1 MNDIFIS
8 YDSADRA
15 IAQKFADALE
25 SRGWSVWWDR
35 EIPLGK
41 AFDQVIEE
49 ELNAARCV
57 IVLWSNQSV
66 RSRWVKTEAAAAADR
81 DCLLPVLIEDIAIPF
96 EFKRIQTAMLMNW
109 RGDDSDPEFNRLIA
123 AIEQLAR
130 EPARSLPFPG
140 ASQTN
145 KPARRRMPTARWI
158 IAAAVALLVIAGAVA
173 VRNLVRQAD
182 PPPQQISSGSG
193 NPPAPATQPA
203 GSPEPIPE
211 PSRGTAKSTA
221 SHGAFSIKIGDK
233 IADGVP
239 GAGAGIIETP
249 YGQDVY
255 VFKAAPRQRV
265 YFRLLG
271 RSTGMDYI
279 NWKLTDADGTE
290 VFNTC
295 LGCSE
300 PGVRALTKG
309 GTYTLTIGNDKNP
322 ATGTYQMQLFDVPP
336 PNQFSIKIGDQI
348 KEDVPGPGAGIIES
362 PGAQDIYTF
371 DARPRQKIYF
381 RPWEHSAGMSYI
393 KWQLTDSDGMVVFD
407 TCLGCGEP
415 GVQTLTKGGT
425 YSLAVGHESNPATG
439 TYRLQLYDVPLSKQ
453 FSIKLGD
460 RIRPGMP
467 AAGAGTIETPGTED
481 VYVFSATAGQKVS
494 FRITERSKG
503 MEYINWRLA
512 DDNGMELF
520 NSCLACGERG
530 VQTLSKGGTYTL
542 TIGNT
547 RNPATGDYGFEIG
560 APGVIN

>member
-25 SRGWSVWWDR
+25 SLGWSVWWDR

-57 IVLWSNQSV
+57 IVLWSNESA

-81 DCLLPVLIEDIAIPF
+81 DCLVPVLIEDIAIPF
-96 EFKRIQTAMLMNW
+96 EFKRIQTAMLINW
-109 RGDDSDPEFNRLIA
+109 RGDDSDPEFKRLVK

-130 EPARSLPFPG
+130 QPARAVPSAH

-145 KPARRRMPTARWI
+145 KPAAWRKPASRWI
-158 IAAAVALLVIAGAVA
+158 IPGALVLLVIAGALA
-173 VRNLVRQAD
+173 VRNFAPRAD
-182 PPPQQISSGSG
+182 PSPQVSSGSG
-193 NPPAPATQPA
+193 SAPTPRTPPT
-203 GSPEPIPE
+203 GSSSSSPEP
-211 PSRGTAKSTA
+211 TASTTKSTVP
-221 SHGAFSIKIGDK
+221 HGAFPIKIGDK

-239 GAGAGIIETP
+239 APGAGIIETP
-249 YGQDVY
+249 YSQDVY
-255 VFKAAPRQRV
+255 VFMAAPRQRV
-265 YFRLLG
+265 YFRMLS

-279 NWKLTDADGTE
+279 NWKLTDADGSE
-290 VFNTC
+290 VFNAC

-300 PGVRALTKG
+300 VGVRALNKG
-309 GTYTLTIGNDKNP
+309 GTYTLTIGNDKDP
-322 ATGTYQMQLFDVPP
+322 ATGTYQLQLFDVPP
-336 PNQFSIKIGDQI
+336 SSQFSIKIGDQI
-348 KEDVPGPGAGIIES
+348 KEDMPGPGAGIIDS
-362 PGAQDIYTF
+362 PGALDIYTF
-371 DARPRQKIYF
+371 EARPRQNVYF
-381 RPWEHSAGMSYI
+381 RAWEHSAGMSYI
-393 KWQLTDSDGMVVFD
+393 KWQLIDNAGMEVFA

-415 GVQTLTKGGT
+415 GVQTLTKGGSYT
-425 YSLAVGHESNPATG
+425 LAVGHESNPATG

-453 FSIKLGD
+453 FSIKIGD
-460 RIRPGMP
+460 QIRPGIP
-467 AAGAGTIETPGTED
+467 TAGAGTIESPGSED
-481 VYVFSATAGQKVS
+481 VYLFSAAPGQKVS

-503 MEYINWRLA
+503 MDYINWRLV

-530 VQTLSKGGTYTL
+530 VQTLNKGGTYTL
-542 TIGNT
+542 TVGNT

-560 APGVIN
+560 AR

>member
-109 RGDDSDPEFNRLIA
+109 RGDDSDPEFDRLVR
-123 AIEQLAR
+123 AIEHLVK
-130 EPARSLPFPG
+130 EPARP
-140 ASQTN
+140 ASSRPAIAIDPAPWL
-145 KPARRRMPTARWI
+145 KPTGRWI
-158 IAAAVALLVIAGAVA
+158 IPIALVALVIAGTLALRSFA
-173 VRNLVRQAD
+173 RRSD
-182 PPPQQISSGSG
+182 PPPQQVSSESAKPAANQTQSAGSA
-193 NPPAPATQPA
+193 AP
-203 GSPEPIPE
+203 SPEPFADA
-211 PSRGTAKSTA
+211 RKSA
-221 SHGAFSIKIGDK
+221 MPQGAFPIKIGDK

-239 GAGAGIIETP
+239 APGAGIIETP
-249 YGQDVY
+249 YEHDVY
-255 VFKAAPRQRV
+255 VFKAAARQRV

-279 NWKLTDADGTE
+279 NWKLIDADGTE
-290 VFNTC
+290 VFKAC

-300 PGVRALTKG
+300 VGVRALNKG
-309 GTYTLTIGNDKNP
+309 GTYTLTIGNDKDP
-322 ATGTYQMQLFDVPP
+322 ATGTYQFQLFDVPA

-348 KEDVPGPGAGIIES
+348 KEDVPAPGAGIIES

-371 DARPRQKIYF
+371 EATPRQKVYF
-381 RPWEHSAGMSYI
+381 RAWEHSAGMSYI
-393 KWQLTDSDGMVVFD
+393 KWRLTDSAGMEVFD

-415 GVQTLTKGGT
+415 GVQTLTKGGS

-453 FSIKLGD
+453 FSIKIGD
-460 RIRPGMP
+460 RIRPGIP
-467 AAGAGTIETPGTED
+467 TKGAGTIESPGTED
-481 VYVFSATAGQKVS
+481 VYVFSATPGQKVS
-494 FRITERSKG
+494 FRITERSQG
-503 MEYINWRLA
+503 MDYINWRLV

-530 VQTLSKGGTYTL
+530 MQTLSKGGTYTL

-547 RNPATGDYGFEIG
+547 RHPATGDYGFEIG
-560 APGVIN
+560 AP

>member
-81 DCLLPVLIEDIAIPF
+81 DCLLPVLIEDIPIPF

-109 RGDDSDPEFNRLIA
+109 RGDDSDPEFNRLIT

-130 EPARSLPFPG
+130 EPARPPPAQG
-140 ASQTN
+140 PSQTN
-145 KPARRRMPTARWI
+145 KSARRRVPTGGWI
-158 IAAAVALLVIAGAVA
+158 IAAGLALLVIAGALT

-182 PPPQQISSGSG
+182 PPEQISSESGSAS
-193 NPPAPATQPA
+193 APATQPA
-203 GSPEPIPE
+203 GSPEPAPE
-211 PSRGTAKSTA
+211 FSGATAKSTA
-221 SHGAFSIKIGDK
+221 PHGVFSIKIGDK

-239 GAGAGIIETP
+239 GPGAGTIETP

-255 VFKAAPRQRV
+255 VFKAASRQRV

-279 NWKLTDADGTE
+279 NWKLTDTDGTE
-290 VFNTC
+290 IFNAC

-322 ATGTYQMQLFDVPP
+322 ATGTYQIQLFDVPP
-336 PNQFSIKIGDQI
+336 PDQFSIKIGDQI
-348 KEDVPGPGAGIIES
+348 KEDVPDHGAGIIES

-371 DARPRQKIYF
+371 DARPRQKVYF
-381 RPWEHSAGMSYI
+381 RGWEHSAGMSYI
-393 KWQLTDSDGMVVFD
+393 KWQLTDSAGMVVFD
-407 TCLGCGEP
+407 TCLGCGDP

-453 FSIKLGD
+453 FSIKVGD

-560 APGVIN
+560 AP

>member
-109 RGDDSDPEFNRLIA
+109 RGDDSDPEFNRLVK

-130 EPARSLPFPG
+130 EPARPLPSRR
-140 ASQTN
+140 ANQTN
-145 KPARRRMPTARWI
+145 KWARWRMPTGPWI
-158 IAAAVALLVIAGAVA
+158 IPAAVALLIIAGALA
-173 VRNLVRQAD
+173 VRNLARKAD
-182 PPPQQISSGSG
+182 PPPQQISSGPG
-193 NPPAPATQPA
+193 KAPASATQPA
-203 GSPEPIPE
+203 GSPEPSPE
-211 PSRGTAKSTA
+211 PSAGTAKSA
-221 SHGAFSIKIGDK
+221 APQGAFSIKIGDK

-239 GAGAGIIETP
+239 EPGAGIIETP
-249 YGQDVY
+249 YEQDVY
-255 VFKAAPRQRV
+255 VFKAAARQRV
-265 YFRLLG
+265 YFRMLS

-279 NWKLTDADGTE
+279 NWKLTDPDGAE

-295 LGCSE
+295 LGCGE
-300 PGVRALTKG
+300 VGVRSLTKG
-309 GTYTLTIGNDKNP
+309 GTYTLTVGNDKQP
-322 ATGTYQMQLFDVPP
+322 ATGTYQLQLIDVPP
-336 PNQFSIKIGDQI
+336 ANRFSIKIGDQI
-348 KEDVPGPGAGIIES
+348 KDDVPGPGAGSIES
-362 PGAQDIYTF
+362 PGAEDIYTF
-371 DARPRQKIYF
+371 TAAPRQKVYF
-381 RPWEHSAGMSYI
+381 RSWEHSTGMSYI
-393 KWQLTDSDGMVVFD
+393 KWQLSDSDGMEVFD
-407 TCLGCGEP
+407 SCLGCGEA
-415 GVQTLTKGGT
+415 GVQTLTKGGA
-425 YSLAVGHESNPATG
+425 YSLRVGHENHPATG
-439 TYRLQLYDVPLSKQ
+439 TYRLQLYDVPLSKP
-453 FSIKLGD
+453 FAIKIGD
-460 RIRPGMP
+460 RIRPGTP
-467 AAGAGTIETPGTED
+467 AAGAGTIESPGTED
-481 VYVFSATAGQKVS
+481 VYVFSATPGQKVS
-494 FRITERSKG
+494 FQITERSKG
-503 MEYINWRLA
+503 MDYINWRLV

-547 RNPATGDYGFEIG
+547 RNPATGDYGFEIS
-560 APGVIN
+560 AR

>member
-81 DCLLPVLIEDIAIPF
+81 DCLLPVLTEDIAIPF

-109 RGDDSDPEFNRLIA
+109 RGDPSDPEFNRLVK
-123 AIEQLAR
+123 AIEQLAKQ
-130 EPARSLPFPG
+130 PARSIPSPG

-145 KPARRRMPTARWI
+145 KPAHWRMPLGRWI
-158 IAAAVALLVIAGAVA
+158 IPAAVLFVVIAGALA
-173 VRNLVRQAD
+173 VRNFVRQAD
-182 PPPQQISSGSG
+182 SPQQQIPSGSG
-193 NPPAPATQPA
+193 SAPPAATPSN
-203 GSPEPIPE
+203 GSPASRPE
-211 PSRGTAKSTA
+211 PSSGTKLKVPQ
-221 SHGAFSIKIGDK
+221 GAFAIKIGDK

-239 GAGAGIIETP
+239 GPEAGIIETP
-249 YGQDVY
+249 YSQDVY
-255 VFKAAPRQRV
+255 VFKAAPRQTV
-265 YFRLLG
+265 YFRVLG

-290 VFNTC
+290 IFNAC

-322 ATGTYQMQLFDVPP
+322 ATGTYQIQLFDVPP

-393 KWQLTDSDGMVVFD
+393 KWQLTDSAGMVVFD

-439 TYRLQLYDVPLSKQ
+439 TYRLQLYDVPLAKQ
-453 FSIKLGD
+453 FSIKIGD
-460 RIRPGMP
+460 RIRPGSP
-467 AAGAGTIETPGTED
+467 AAGAGTIESPGTED
-481 VYVFSATAGQKVS
+481 VYVFSATPGQKVS

-503 MEYINWRLA
+503 LDYINWRLV

-520 NSCLACGERG
+520 NSCLGCGERG
-530 VQTLSKGGTYTL
+530 VQTLTKGGTYTL
-542 TIGNT
+542 TIGNA

-560 APGVIN
+560 TP

>member
-81 DCLLPVLIEDIAIPF
+81 DCLLPVLIDDIAIPF
-96 EFKRIQTAMLMNW
+96 EFKRIQTAMLMHW
-109 RGDDSDPEFNRLIA
+109 RGDDKDPEFNRLVKA
-123 AIEQLAR
+123 VEQLVKQTTR
-130 EPARSLPFPG
+130 PLPSRT
-140 ASQTN
+140 AAQTN
-145 KPARRRMPTARWI
+145 KPAPWRPSTSRWI
-158 IAAAVALLVIAGAVA
+158 IPIAVVVVVIAGAFA
-173 VRNLVRQAD
+173 MRNSVRQAD
-182 PPPQQISSGSG
+182 QPPPQASSGSG
-193 NPPAPATQPA
+193 TAPATATQPSGSSSSSPKPSA
-203 GSPEPIPE
+203 GTSKPAAPE
-211 PSRGTAKSTA
+211 
-221 SHGAFSIKIGDK
+221 GAFSIKIGDK
-233 IADGVP
+233 VTDGLP
-239 GAGAGIIETP
+239 GPGAGIIETP
-249 YGQDVY
+249 YGQDIY
-255 VFKAAPRQRV
+255 VFNAAPRQRV

-279 NWKLTDADGTE
+279 NWKLTDADDTE
-290 VFNTC
+290 VFNAC

-309 GTYTLTIGNDKNP
+309 GAYTLTIGNDKNP
-322 ATGTYQMQLFDVPP
+322 ATGTYQLQLFDVPP

-348 KEDVPGPGAGIIES
+348 KEDVPGPGAGIIEG

-371 DARPRQKIYF
+371 EARPRQKVYF
-381 RPWEHSAGMSYI
+381 RTWEHSAGMSYI
-393 KWQLTDSDGMVVFD
+393 KWQLTDRAGMEVFE

-415 GVQTLTKGGT
+415 GVQTLTKGGS
-425 YSLAVGHESNPATG
+425 YRLALGNESNPATG
-439 TYRLQLYDVPLSKQ
+439 TYRLQLYDVPFSTQ
-453 FSIKLGD
+453 FSIKIGD
-460 RIRPGMP
+460 RIRPGIP
-467 AAGAGTIETPGTED
+467 ATGAGTIESPGTED
-481 VYVFSATAGQKVS
+481 VYVFSAAPGQKVS
-494 FRITERSKG
+494 FRILERSKG
-503 MEYINWRLA
+503 MDYINWRLV

-520 NSCLACGERG
+520 NTCFACGERG

-542 TIGNT
+542 TFGNI
-547 RNPATGDYGFEIG
+547 RNPATGDYGFELG
-560 APGVIN
+560 SR

>member
-15 IAQKFADALE
+15 IAQQFADALE
-25 SRGWSVWWDR
+25 ARGWSVWWDR
-35 EIPLGK
+35 EIPLGR

-57 IVLWSNQSV
+57 IVLCSNESV

-109 RGDDSDPEFNRLIA
+109 RGDDSDPEFNRLLK
-123 AIEQLAR
+123 AIEQIAKQPPR
-130 EPARSLPFPG
+130 AIPSHPAN
-140 ASQTN
+140 QTN
-145 KPARRRMPTARWI
+145 KPAAWRMPRVRWI
-158 IAAAVALLVIAGAVA
+158 IPAAVVLVVIAGALA
-173 VRNLVRQAD
+173 MRNFSRQAD
-182 PPPQQISSGSG
+182 PSQQQVSSGSASA
-193 NPPAPATQPA
+193 PAPATQPG
-203 GSPEPIPE
+203 GSPEPSPE
-211 PSRGTAKSTA
+211 PFAARAKSTA
-221 SHGAFSIKIGDK
+221 SDGAFSIKIGDK

-255 VFKAAPRQRV
+255 VFNAASRQRV
-265 YFRLLG
+265 YCRVLG

-279 NWKLTDADGTE
+279 NWKLTDADGTA
-290 VFNTC
+290 VFDAC

-300 PGVRALTKG
+300 PGVRTLTKG
-309 GTYTLTIGNDKNP
+309 GTYTLTVGNDKNP
-322 ATGTYQMQLFDVPP
+322 ATGTYQIQLIDVPP
-336 PNQFSIKIGDQI
+336 PSQFSIKIGDQI

-371 DARPRQKIYF
+371 EARPRQKVYF
-381 RPWEHSAGMSYI
+381 RSWEHSAGMSYI
-393 KWQLTDSDGMVVFD
+393 KWQLTDSAGMQVFD

-415 GVQTLTKGGT
+415 GVQTLSKGGT
-425 YSLAVGHESNPATG
+425 YRLAVGHESNPATG

-453 FSIKLGD
+453 FSIKIGD
-460 RIRPGMP
+460 RIRPDIPG
-467 AAGAGTIETPGTED
+467 AGAGTIESPGTED
-481 VYVFSATAGQKVS
+481 VYVFSATPGQKVS

-503 MEYINWRLA
+503 MDYINWRLV

-530 VQTLSKGGTYTL
+530 VHTLSKGGTYTL

-547 RNPATGDYGFEIG
+547 RHPATGDYGFEIG
-560 APGVIN
+560 AP

>member
-322 ATGTYQMQLFDVPP
+322 ATGTYQIQLFDVPP

-560 APGVIN
+560 AP

>member
-8 YDSADRA
+8 YDSTDRA

-57 IVLWSNQSV
+57 IVLWSKESV

-81 DCLLPVLIEDIAIPF
+81 DCLLPVLIEDIAMPF

-109 RGDDSDPEFNRLIA
+109 RGDDSDPEFNRLVK
-123 AIEQLAR
+123 AIEQLAKQPR
-130 EPARSLPFPG
+130 VLPSRPAN
-140 ASQTN
+140 QTN
-145 KPARRRMPTARWI
+145 KPAAWRVPPGRWI
-158 IAAAVALLVIAGAVA
+158 IAAAVVLLFIAGALA
-173 VRNLVRQAD
+173 VRNLPRQAD
-182 PPPQQISSGSG
+182 PPPQQQVSSGSG
-193 NPPAPATQPA
+193 SAPAPATQPA
-203 GSPEPIPE
+203 GSPASTE
-211 PSRGTAKSTA
+211 PSTGTTKTTGSQ
-221 SHGAFSIKIGDK
+221 SAFPIKIGDK
-233 IADGVP
+233 ISDGVP
-239 GAGAGIIETP
+239 EPGAGIIETP

-255 VFKAAPRQRV
+255 VFKATARQRV

-279 NWKLTDADGTE
+279 NWKLTDAGGTE
-290 VFNTC
+290 VFNAC
-295 LGCSE
+295 FGCSE

-322 ATGTYQMQLFDVPP
+322 ATGTYQLQLFDVPP

-348 KEDVPGPGAGIIES
+348 KEDVPAPGAGIIEG

-371 DARPRQKIYF
+371 EARPRQKVYF
-381 RPWEHSAGMSYI
+381 RGWEHSAGMSYI
-393 KWQLTDSDGMVVFD
+393 KWQLTDSGGMEVFD

-415 GVQTLTKGGT
+415 GVQTLTKGGS
-425 YSLAVGHESNPATG
+425 YRLAVGHESNPATG

-453 FSIKLGD
+453 FSIKIGD
-460 RIRPGMP
+460 RIRPGIP
-467 AAGAGTIETPGTED
+467 ATGAGTIESPGTED
-481 VYVFSATAGQKVS
+481 VYVFSATPGQKVS

-503 MEYINWRLA
+503 MDYINWRLV
-512 DDNGMELF
+512 DDNGMEVF

-542 TIGNT
+542 TIGNP
-547 RNPATGDYGFEIG
+547 RHHATGEYGFEIG
-560 APGVIN
+560 AR

>member
-25 SRGWSVWWDR
+25 ARGWSVWWDR

-41 AFDQVIEE
+41 AFDQVIED

-57 IVLWSNQSV
+57 IVLWSHESV

-81 DCLLPVLIEDIAIPF
+81 DCLLPVLIEDVAMPF
-96 EFKRIQTAMLMNW
+96 EFKRIQTAMLINW
-109 RGDDSDPEFNRLIA
+109 RGDDSDPEFNRLVK
-123 AIEQLAR
+123 AIEQLAK
-130 EPARSLPFPG
+130 EPPRPLPSRP
-140 ASQTN
+140 AIAITPAAWR
-145 KPARRRMPTARWI
+145 KPTSRWI
-158 IAAAVALLVIAGAVA
+158 IPIAVVAVVIAGALA
-173 VRNLVRQAD
+173 ARNLTRRSDLPPELGSAPGAAAAPETAPTGKPSSSSQPSAGTKKSA
-182 PPPQQISSGSG
+182 PPQ
-193 NPPAPATQPA
+193 
-203 GSPEPIPE
+203 
-211 PSRGTAKSTA
+211 
-221 SHGAFSIKIGDK
+221 GALSIKIGDT

-239 GAGAGIIETP
+239 APGAGIIETP
-249 YGQDVY
+249 YGQDMY

-271 RSTGMDYI
+271 RSAGMDYI

-290 VFNTC
+290 VFNAC

-309 GTYTLTIGNDKNP
+309 GAYTLTIGNDKDP
-322 ATGTYQMQLFDVPP
+322 ATGTYQFQLIDVPP

-348 KEDVPGPGAGIIES
+348 KEDVPGPGAGIIEG

-371 DARPRQKIYF
+371 EARPRQKVYF
-381 RPWEHSAGMSYI
+381 RAWEHSAGMSYI
-393 KWQLTDSDGMVVFD
+393 KWQLTDSAGMEVFD

-415 GVQTLTKGGT
+415 GVQTLTKGGS
-425 YSLAVGHESNPATG
+425 YRLAVGHENIPATG

-453 FSIKLGD
+453 FSIKIGD
-460 RIRPGMP
+460 RIRPGIP
-467 AAGAGTIETPGTED
+467 AAGAGTIESPGTED
-481 VYVFSATAGQKVS
+481 VYVFSATPGQKVS

-503 MEYINWRLA
+503 MDYINWRLV

-520 NSCLACGERG
+520 NGCLACGERG

-560 APGVIN
+560 AR

>member
-109 RGDDSDPEFNRLIA
+109 RGNDSDPEFNRLIA

-130 EPARSLPFPG
+130 EPARSLPSQG
-140 ASQTN
+140 ESQTN
-145 KPARRRMPTARWI
+145 KPGRRRIPTARWI
-158 IAAAVALLVIAGAVA
+158 IAAAVALLVIASALA

-182 PPPQQISSGSG
+182 PPQQISSESGSAS
-193 NPPAPATQPA
+193 APATQPA
-203 GSPEPIPE
+203 GSPEPAPE
-211 PSRGTAKSTA
+211 PSAGMAKSTA
-221 SHGAFSIKIGDK
+221 PHGAFSIKIGDK

-290 VFNTC
+290 VFNAC

-322 ATGTYQMQLFDVPP
+322 ATGTYQIQLFDVPP

-407 TCLGCGEP
+407 TCLGCGEL

-453 FSIKLGD
+453 FSIKIGD

-481 VYVFSATAGQKVS
+481 VYVFSATPGQKVS

-503 MEYINWRLA
+503 MDYINWRLA

-560 APGVIN
+560 AP

>member
-66 RSRWVKTEAAAAADR
+66 QSRWVKTEAAAAADR

-109 RGDDSDPEFNRLIA
+109 RGDDSDPEFNRLVK
-123 AIEQLAR
+123 AIEQLVR
-130 EPARSLPFPG
+130 QPARPFPSRG

-145 KPARRRMPTARWI
+145 KPAHRRLPPGRWI
-158 IAAAVALLVIAGAVA
+158 IAAAVVLLIIAGAVA
-173 VRNLVRQAD
+173 MKSFVRQSD
-182 PPPQQISSGSG
+182 QPQQQTSSGSG
-193 NPPAPATQPA
+193 SSPATGTPSTGSPAP
-203 GSPEPIPE
+203 SPEPAA
-211 PSRGTAKSTA
+211 TTTKSIA
-221 SHGAFSIKIGDK
+221 PQGAFSIRIGEK

-239 GAGAGIIETP
+239 GPGAGIIETP
-249 YGQDVY
+249 YSQDVY
-255 VFKAAPRQRV
+255 VFKAASRQRV
-265 YFRLLG
+265 YFRVLG

-290 VFNTC
+290 IFKAC

-300 PGVRALTKG
+300 VGVRALNKG
-309 GTYTLTIGNDKNP
+309 GAYTLTIGNDKDP
-322 ATGTYQMQLFDVPP
+322 ATGTYQLQLFDVPP
-336 PNQFSIKIGDQI
+336 PNQFSTKIGEQI
-348 KEDVPGPGAGIIES
+348 KEDVPGHGAGIIES

-371 DARPRQKIYF
+371 EATPRQKVYF
-381 RPWEHSAGMSYI
+381 RAWEHSVGMSYI
-393 KWQLTDSDGMVVFD
+393 KWQLTDSHGMKVFD

-415 GVQTLTKGGT
+415 GVQTLTKGGS
-425 YSLAVGHESNPATG
+425 YSLAVGHENNPATG

-453 FSIKLGD
+453 FSIKIGD
-460 RIRPGMP
+460 RIRPGSP
-467 AAGAGTIETPGTED
+467 AAGAGTIESPGTED
-481 VYVFSATAGQKVS
+481 IYVFSATPGQKVS

-503 MEYINWRLA
+503 MDYVNWRLV

-520 NSCLACGERG
+520 NSCIACGERG

-547 RNPATGDYGFEIG
+547 RLPATGDYGFEIG
-560 APGVIN
+560 AP

>member
-8 YDSADRA
+8 YDSADRT

-41 AFDQVIEE
+41 AFDQIIEE

-81 DCLLPVLIEDIAIPF
+81 DCLLPVLIEDIPIPF
-96 EFKRIQTAMLMNW
+96 EFKRIQTAMLVNW
-109 RGDDSDPEFNRLIA
+109 RGDDSDPEFSRLIK

-130 EPARSLPFPG
+130 EPARPLTSQG

-145 KPARRRMPTARWI
+145 KSARRRMPMGRWI
-158 IAAAVALLVIAGAVA
+158 IAAAVALLVIAGALT

-182 PPPQQISSGSG
+182 PPQQISSDSGSAS
-193 NPPAPATQPA
+193 APATQPS
-203 GSPEPIPE
+203 GSPEPAPE
-211 PSRGTAKSTA
+211 FSAATAKSTA
-221 SHGAFSIKIGDK
+221 PHGAFAIKIGDK

-239 GAGAGIIETP
+239 GPGAGIIETP

-255 VFKAAPRQRV
+255 VFKAASRQRV
-265 YFRLLG
+265 YFRVLG

-279 NWKLTDADGTE
+279 NWKLTDTDGTE
-290 VFNTC
+290 IFNAC

-336 PNQFSIKIGDQI
+336 PSQFSIKIGDQI
-348 KEDVPGPGAGIIES
+348 KEDVPDPGAGIIES

-371 DARPRQKIYF
+371 DARPRQKVYF
-381 RPWEHSAGMSYI
+381 RGWEHSAGMSYI
-393 KWQLTDSDGMVVFD
+393 KWQLTDSAGMVVFD

-453 FSIKLGD
+453 FSIKVGD
-460 RIRPGMP
+460 RIRPGTP

-481 VYVFSATAGQKVS
+481 VYVFSATPGQKVS

-542 TIGNT
+542 TVGNT
-547 RNPATGDYGFEIG
+547 RNPATGDYGFEIS
-560 APGVIN
+560 AP